1 LRPGHLLLAAGLALS
16 GCGTVRV
23 ATNDPEARIHVDGVV
38 EGRGEAKVNRWGIPR
53 SVEVVVKAPDGRT
66 ARAEMKR
73 SFRWSTFFLG
83 WITYGICWIA
93 CWGFPEELIVPLE
106 ARPAKATSGWE
117 PAAGEPARDPWMEPP
132 PGWEKPAPA
141 PPRPGF

>member
-1 LRPGHLLLAAGLALS
+1 MRPGLLLLATGLALS

-38 EGRGEAKVNRWGIPR
+38 EGRGEAKMNRWGFPR
-53 SVEVVVKAPDGRT
+53 SVEVVVKAADGRT

-73 SFRWSTFFLG
+73 SFRWATFFLG

-106 ARPAKATSGWE
+106 AKPAKPGSDWA
-117 PAAGEPARDPWMEPP
+117 PAAKDPWMEPP
-132 PGWEKPAPA
+132 PGWQEPPSAP
-141 PPRPGF
+141 PPRP